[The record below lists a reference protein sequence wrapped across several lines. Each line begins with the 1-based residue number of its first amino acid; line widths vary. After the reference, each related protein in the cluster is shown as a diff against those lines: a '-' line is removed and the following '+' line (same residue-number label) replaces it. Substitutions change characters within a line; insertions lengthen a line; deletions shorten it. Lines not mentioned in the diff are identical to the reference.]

1 MIEIKT
7 LQEIY
12 NSIRD
17 KIIKKSNIDIEKGTV
32 IDSFLLA
39 TSEMILAV
47 ENEIEE
53 NKNPHMYSQL
63 SGENLDDM
71 GILLGLTRR
80 GNESDKNFLYRI
92 LKWNTSN
99 KASNYDSIKTAL
111 MDMEYCSHVTYV
123 PLAYGCGTAAAYII
137 PKNMTEEYKKYA
149 IEETKT
155 RLYPVV
161 SPSSYIDYIIPEIL
175 SVKLNVLY
183 KADNIDLTIVKNEVD
198 EEIIKYINN
207 IGPGDYLEI
216 GVLNKIGVNKA
227 NISYFNISNIFVNSE
242 EIGDVSIL
250 QKVETKL
257 LIDSSTSINWIEVE

>member
-1 MIEIKT
+1 MKT

-12 NSIRD
+12 DDIRKKILNKNS
-17 KIIKKSNIDIEKGTV
+17 IDIEKGTV

-39 TSEMILAV
+39 TSEMILEA
-47 ENEIEE
+47 EEEIEN
-53 NKNPHMYSQL
+53 NKNPYLYSKL
-63 SGENLDDM
+63 SGDNLDDM
-71 GILLGLTRR
+71 AILLGLTRR

-99 KASNYDSIKTAL
+99 KASNYDAIETAL
-111 MDMEYCSHVTYV
+111 MDMEYCSYVTYV

-137 PKNMTEEYKKYA
+137 PKTMGDDYKRYA
-149 IEETKT
+149 IEETKK
-155 RLYPVV
+155 RLAPVI
-161 SPSSYIDYIIPEIL
+161 SPSSYIEYIIPEIL

-183 KADNIDLTIVKNEVD
+183 KADNIDLTIVKNEVN

-207 IGPGDYLEI
+207 IGPGDYIEI

-227 NISYFNISNIFVNSE
+227 NISYFNISNIFVNSK